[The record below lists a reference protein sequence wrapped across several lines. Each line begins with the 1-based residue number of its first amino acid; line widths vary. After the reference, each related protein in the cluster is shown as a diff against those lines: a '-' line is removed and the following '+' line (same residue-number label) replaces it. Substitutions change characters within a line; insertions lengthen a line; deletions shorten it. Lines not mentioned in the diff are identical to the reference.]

1 MLKPGAAKK
10 VTVHLN
16 EDTSTAGAFI
26 HEQVFSLLFSR
37 GVAGA
42 TVLRPE
48 AGFGEQHR
56 RQGHEGESERRHL
69 PVQIQFVEEPKL
81 VDALLPALFDL
92 VVDGIMRAA
101 RAWDLRSLTGQ
112 LLRTRGRFQ
121 WPVHP
126 APEAHSV
133 FLCRPHIRNRT
144 GTMPINLPMGFS
156 ASRIS
161 NSRFG

>member
-16 EDTSTAGAFI
+16 EDTSTASGFI

-48 AGFGEQHR
+48 AGFGEHHR
-56 RQGHEGESERRHL
+56 KQSQQAQGGERRHL
-69 PVQIQFVEEPKL
+69 PIQIQFVEEPAV

-92 VVDGIMRAA
+92 VVDGMIEMHDTVVLKAA
-101 RAWDLRSLTGQ
+101 RQ
-112 LLRTRGRFQ
+112 E
-121 WPVHP
+121 PP
-126 APEAHSV
+126 Y
-133 FLCRPHIRNRT
+133 
-144 GTMPINLPMGFS
+144 
-156 ASRIS
+156 
-161 NSRFG
+161 